1 MPIQVHTTICRLD
14 EASFGKIAYDVMR
27 CVFDIHNEFG
37 RFFDEKIY
45 KRELAR
51 RFPGTEL
58 EVPIEVEFD
67 GFHKLYFLDVLIDG
81 GAAFEFKTV
90 ESLTGRHRSQLL
102 HYLMMADL
110 SHGKLVNTRTEQVQH
125 EFVNTTLRPS
135 DRTGFEVI
143 NQDWQ
148 EIGDVSV
155 LGWLTAFLRDVGA
168 GLDINLYEE
177 ALTHHLGGDEK
188 VLQDV
193 EIVSGETI
201 LGPQKFR
208 LVAPGVAFK
217 VTALSAASDM
227 FEIHARRLLEHTQ
240 LDAIQ
245 WINVALNEISFRT
258 IRR

>member
-1 MPIQVHTTICRLD
+1 MICRLD

-51 RFPGTEL
+51 RFPGIEL

-90 ESLTGRHRSQLL
+90 ESLTDRHRSQLL

-135 DRTGFEVI
+135 DRTSFEVI
-143 NQDWQ
+143 NKDWQ
-148 EIGDVSV
+148 EIGDAPV

-188 VLQDV
+188 ALQDV

-201 LGPQKFR
+201 LGLQKFR
-208 LVAPGVAFK
+208 LFAPGVAFK
-217 VTALSAASDM
+217 VTALPEGSNL
-227 FEIHARRLLEHTQ
+227 FEIHARRLLEHTR

-245 WINVALNEISFRT
+245 WINVALNMISFRT
-258 IRR
+258 IHR

>member
-1 MPIQVHTTICRLD
+1 MPIQVYTTTCRLD
-14 EASFGKIAYDVMR
+14 EVSFGKIAYDVMR

-58 EVPIEVEFD
+58 EIPIEVKFD
-67 GFHKLYFLDVLIDG
+67 SFHKLYFLDVLIGG

-135 DRTGFEVI
+135 DRTSFEVI
-143 NQDWQ
+143 HQDWQ
-148 EIGDVSV
+148 EIGDEPV
-155 LGWLTAFLRDVGA
+155 LDWL
-168 GLDINLYEE
+168 
-177 ALTHHLGGDEK
+177 
-188 VLQDV
+188 
-193 EIVSGETI
+193 
-201 LGPQKFR
+201 
-208 LVAPGVAFK
+208 
-217 VTALSAASDM
+217 TALSAASNM
-227 FEIHARRLLEHTQ
+227 FEIHARRLLEHTR
-240 LDAIQ
+240 LNAIQ

-258 IRR
+258 IHR

>member
-1 MPIQVHTTICRLD
+1 MPIQVHTTIRRLD
-14 EASFGKIAYDVMR
+14 EVSFGKIAYDVMR
-27 CVFDIHNEFG
+27 RVFDIHNEFG

-51 RFPGTEL
+51 RFPRTEL

-102 HYLMMADL
+102 HYLMMSDL

-148 EIGDVSV
+148 EIGDEPV

-188 VLQDV
+188 ILQDV
-193 EIVSGETI
+193 EIVSGDTI

-227 FEIHARRLLEHTQ
+227 FEIHARRLLEHTR

-258 IRR
+258 IHR

>member
-1 MPIQVHTTICRLD
+1 MPIQVRTTTCRLD
-14 EASFGKIAYDVMR
+14 EVSFGKIAYDVMR
-27 CVFDIHNEFG
+27 CVFEIHNEFG

-45 KRELAR
+45 KQELAR

-58 EVPIEVEFD
+58 EIPIEVKFD
-67 GFHKLYFLDVLIDG
+67 GFHKLYFLDVLIGG

-90 ESLTGRHRSQLL
+90 ESLTSRHRSQLL

-135 DRTGFEVI
+135 DRTSFEVV

-148 EIGDVSV
+148 EIGDEPV
-155 LGWLTAFLRDVGA
+155 LDWLTAFLRDVGT

-193 EIVSGETI
+193 EIISGETI

-208 LVAPGVAFK
+208 LIAPGVAFK
-217 VTALSAASDM
+217 VTALSAASNM
-227 FEIHARRLLEHTQ
+227 FEIHARRLLEHTR
-240 LDAIQ
+240 LTAIQ
-245 WINVALNEISFRT
+245 WINVTLNEISFRT
-258 IRR
+258 IHR